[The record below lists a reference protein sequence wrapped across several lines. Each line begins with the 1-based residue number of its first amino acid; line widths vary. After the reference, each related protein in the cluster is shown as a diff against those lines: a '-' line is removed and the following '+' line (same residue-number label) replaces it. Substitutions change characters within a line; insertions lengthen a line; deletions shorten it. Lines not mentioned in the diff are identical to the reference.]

1 MKKEI
6 LSMALAATLVLSVSS
21 VSQAAEINED
31 TTTGKYA
38 AGEITVT
45 GEYPVPVIDV
55 TLSDTSGK
63 KVAINPYGLTQ
74 SVAGIPV
81 GDALQKEQLVN
92 KVETITN
99 ASEVALAVNATVKAT
114 VKGKTKLATAEVKN
128 TDTANSIFA
137 YLQMDVGSDIDATA
151 QFNTKSPNQVVFSAK
166 EATKKAMATLENKNS
181 ANKVAAYKI
190 RGSAAPNPAAM
201 WTNEDGVDFSIVFD
215 FEPRV
220 LS

>member
-1 MKKEI
+1 MKKKI

-21 VSQAAEINED
+21 VSQAAPISQD
-31 TTTGKYA
+31 SSTKKYA

-45 GEYPVPVIDV
+45 GEYAVPTIDV
-55 TLSDTSGK
+55 TLSDTTNK

-81 GDALQKEQLVN
+81 ADALQKERLVN
-92 KVETITN
+92 RVETITN

-137 YLQMDVGSDIDATA
+137 YLQIDVGSDIDATA
-151 QFNTKSPNQVVFSAK
+151 EFNTKSPNQVVFSAK
-166 EATKKAMATLENKNS
+166 EATKKAMVTLDNKDS

-190 RGSAAPNPAAM
+190 RGSVAPNPTAM